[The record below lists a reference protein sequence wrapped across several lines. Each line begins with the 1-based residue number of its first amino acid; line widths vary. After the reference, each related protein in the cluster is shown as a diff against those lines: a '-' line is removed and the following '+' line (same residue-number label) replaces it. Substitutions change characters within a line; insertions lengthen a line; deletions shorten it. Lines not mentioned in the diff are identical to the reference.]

1 MKMQHAQ
8 SNRSAPASDGAS
20 DTLPQ
25 KTGAIHPLRRAAR
38 HLAEVGAGKSRTRE
52 IVGVLMTH
60 AARSRRVAL
69 PATSIRLRVHGPMG
83 RSAIGLRV

>member
-8 SNRSAPASDGAS
+8 SNRPDAVSDGSLPKSAP
-20 DTLPQ
+20 
-25 KTGAIHPLRRAAR
+25 IHPLRRAAR

-69 PATSIRLRVHGPMG
+69 PQAAIRLRVHNPTG
-83 RSAIGLRV
+83 RVAIGLRV